1 MKTSVTFFIV
11 ALTAFLF
18 QPLHA
23 QDSSGPVNPTAAPP
37 PADVAPPPPAPANND
52 AAISSSA
59 SQAVQV
65 AAQSVD
71 ASLRDHVVSIYGV
84 GTPTAI
90 NRWWIIFYDPSVTS
104 HGRAVR
110 VENGLVTKTY
120 EAQGGVV
127 YERDL
132 TFSITHVSGEG
143 AALQNAQNYAAQQGI
158 AYDGARALLRRNSTE
173 GPLRWRVE
181 LMRGAENKGFVFTNS
196 ANGSFAMY
204 SPAGAA
210 PSAQKSAT
218 GGAAGGLV
226 TDAKHFG
233 NDVKHTFLGIGGD
246 LQEFFTG
253 ERTVDQ

>member
-1 MKTSVTFFIV
+1 MKTFVTFFIIAV
-11 ALTAFLF
+11 GAFFF

-23 QDSSGPVNPTAAPP
+23 QDSSGPVSPSAPP
-37 PADVAPPPPAPANND
+37 PADVAPAPPAPANND

-59 SQAVQV
+59 TQAVQA

-71 ASLRDHVVSIYGV
+71 ASIRDRVVSIYGV
-84 GTPTAI
+84 GTATAI
-90 NRWWIIFYDPSVTS
+90 TRWWVIFYDPSVTS
-104 HGRAVR
+104 HGRAVK
-110 VENGLVTKTY
+110 VENGQVIKTY

-132 TFSITHVSGEG
+132 TYSVTHVSGEG

-158 AYDGARALLRRNSTE
+158 AYDGARALLRRNSTD

-204 SPAGAA
+204 SP
-210 PSAQKSAT
+210 S
-218 GGAAGGLV
+218 GAAGSSHNASTGSGGSV
-226 TDAKHFG
+226 VGDAKKLG

-253 ERTVDQ
+253 DRTVDQ